1 MYVNLYSHKVPRK
14 FNEKKSSIIKNM
26 VVKHIN
32 KYVENNELL
41 HLPHKSAEVFDCI
54 IDLNIKNEIV
64 KFW

>member
-1 MYVNLYSHKVPRK
+1 
-14 FNEKKSSIIKNM
+14 M

-41 HLPHKSAEVFDCI
+41 HLPHESAEVFE
-54 IDLNIKNEIV
+54 LHHRLEHKNEIV